1 MFVST
6 ATCVHSMFFS
16 GLCVCVCVRVCVC
29 VCVCVCLSVLVVGM
43 HVNKSILAI
52 SKFLSVEGSTDS
64 NLLYQAKTCVPVS
77 NLAHQ
82 LSLLV

>member
-1 MFVST
+1 M
-6 ATCVHSMFFS
+6 
-16 GLCVCVCVRVCVC
+16 G
-29 VCVCVCLSVLVVGM
+29 
-43 HVNKSILAI
+43 I

-82 LSLLV
+82 LSLLVCVLLLPLERCSRSHGVEQQ